1 MLLHL
6 SSDGGR
12 GRTRFWITLLPL
24 IFYLNY
30 RNTVQKLAN
39 YRVPPYR
46 TPPQLQRFYD
56 EENCSS
62 VLQCAIEN
70 KVKHDE
76 SLRLIIMERYHYT
89 SNRIISTKTIDWCLI
104 QVRSMSIWGDLYHA
118 GLWGF
123 FSFLLSHIIVWA
135 PLIARRES
143 LSSPDSDEFWF
154 LILMHSIFLTRTL
167 SEANDFLKFWN

>member
-1 MLLHL
+1 MKNNDTISLVVIF
-6 SSDGGR
+6 SFPGR
-12 GRTRFWITLLPL
+12 IVDDVFMFYTMTEIPNTDHFLFELPK
-24 IFYLNY
+24 Y
-30 RNTVQKLAN
+30 RPKIGK

-89 SNRIISTKTIDWCLI
+89 SNRIISTKTID
-104 QVRSMSIWGDLYHA
+104 
-118 GLWGF
+118 
-123 FSFLLSHIIVWA
+123 
-135 PLIARRES
+135 
-143 LSSPDSDEFWF
+143 
-154 LILMHSIFLTRTL
+154 
-167 SEANDFLKFWN
+167 